1 MKIKNIFM
9 AAFLLLAA
17 TAMAQNEMD
26 EMSKAPVDEAVK
38 VGRLDNGLTYY
49 IRKNNYPEG
58 KVNFYI
64 AHKVGAIQERDDQDG
79 LAHLLEHMAFNGSK
93 HFPDDSVVK
102 FMDKTGGG
110 WNAFTTA
117 DHTVYF
123 LTDIAANRPT
133 RVDSCLLVLSDW
145 SQGLTL
151 TADQIETERD
161 VVHNEYRGHNAIQ
174 RLLRAAN
181 ADLFPNSIYGR
192 RTVIG
197 SMEVIDKC
205 NPETLRAYYR
215 KWYFPGNQAVVVVG
229 DIDPVKIEASI
240 KRLFG
245 DLKPAKEATKATPVM
260 VDDNE
265 KTLYAFGSHQE
276 VSQQIFQLYRKTEY
290 ISPEEKNSIVYLYLS
305 PMYQLVNLMFNNR
318 MQKIAQSP
326 ESDITVAQGSVD
338 SYGGH
343 ALTRDAEG
351 IVVVPKSG
359 KEKEAMAQIIREMN
373 RIGQFGF
380 TESEFKHAKEAYKAS
395 LDNLYNN
402 RATITNDDYAQAL
415 IKNFLE
421 GEPYS
426 TIEQVYE
433 MYNQILP
440 MLPLASINEL
450 AKSLINVN
458 EKNFAISVIMQEKDG
473 KTAFTKAE
481 LPAIV
486 EAARA
491 EKVEP
496 YVDNTKE
503 EPMMLKEPKAGK
515 IVSEKPLKQFDAKVL
530 TLSNGAKVIL
540 KKTDLKANEILMM
553 ASAPGGKSIGKKESL
568 AMRKLWTEIS
578 SIHGLGTKSL
588 NDLANI
594 AQTKMTNIEAGISND
609 LHYISGSTVNE
620 NVETLMQMINLSF
633 TDIKKDEN
641 YYKLVTQYMKG
652 KLETKASDPEMVMA
666 DSVAYYNHNK
676 QLDALSPDV
685 KDFDNINYD
694 RALDLYRQLFNNAS
708 DFTFTFVGSFD
719 EATIRPLIEKYIA
732 SIPASKKKAEL
743 VDMRTYTKGK
753 VQKSFSF
760 KMSNPQS
767 KIIDTY
773 RSDKVAYTLENQLNA
788 RALGQYLWDK
798 MFEIIREKESA
809 VYTPMPSVS
818 LEEDL
823 TGNYITINCELATNP
838 EKTEIAEKLAKEIIF
853 DSQTKITNDDI
864 ARAKEVL
871 NKTHT
876 EAVKQNNYWLNVLSD
891 YATYGVDR
899 ANGFDAVMKA
909 MTPQTVGN
917 IAKMVLKTGNHVQVI
932 MNAEKLEK

>member
-1 MKIKNIFM
+1 
-9 AAFLLLAA
+9 
-17 TAMAQNEMD
+17 
-26 EMSKAPVDEAVK
+26 
-38 VGRLDNGLTYY
+38 
-49 IRKNNYPEG
+49 
-58 KVNFYI
+58 
-64 AHKVGAIQERDDQDG
+64 
-79 LAHLLEHMAFNGSK
+79 
-93 HFPDDSVVK
+93 
-102 FMDKTGGG
+102 
-110 WNAFTTA
+110 
-117 DHTVYF
+117 
-123 LTDIAANRPT
+123 
-133 RVDSCLLVLSDW
+133 
-145 SQGLTL
+145 
-151 TADQIETERD
+151 
-161 VVHNEYRGHNAIQ
+161 
-174 RLLRAAN
+174 
-181 ADLFPNSIYGR
+181 
-192 RTVIG
+192 
-197 SMEVIDKC
+197 
-205 NPETLRAYYR
+205 
-215 KWYFPGNQAVVVVG
+215 
-229 DIDPVKIEASI
+229 
-240 KRLFG
+240 
-245 DLKPAKEATKATPVM
+245 
-260 VDDNE
+260 
-265 KTLYAFGSHQE
+265 
-276 VSQQIFQLYRKTEY
+276 
-290 ISPEEKNSIVYLYLS
+290 
-305 PMYQLVNLMFNNR
+305 

-338 SYGGH
+338 SYAGH

-433 MYNQILP
+433 LYNQILP
-440 MLPLASINEL
+440 VLPLAAINEL

>member
-1 MKIKNIFM
+1 
-9 AAFLLLAA
+9 
-17 TAMAQNEMD
+17 
-26 EMSKAPVDEAVK
+26 
-38 VGRLDNGLTYY
+38 
-49 IRKNNYPEG
+49 
-58 KVNFYI
+58 
-64 AHKVGAIQERDDQDG
+64 
-79 LAHLLEHMAFNGSK
+79 
-93 HFPDDSVVK
+93 
-102 FMDKTGGG
+102 
-110 WNAFTTA
+110 
-117 DHTVYF
+117 
-123 LTDIAANRPT
+123 
-133 RVDSCLLVLSDW
+133 
-145 SQGLTL
+145 
-151 TADQIETERD
+151 
-161 VVHNEYRGHNAIQ
+161 
-174 RLLRAAN
+174 
-181 ADLFPNSIYGR
+181 
-192 RTVIG
+192 
-197 SMEVIDKC
+197 
-205 NPETLRAYYR
+205 
-215 KWYFPGNQAVVVVG
+215 
-229 DIDPVKIEASI
+229 
-240 KRLFG
+240 
-245 DLKPAKEATKATPVM
+245 
-260 VDDNE
+260 
-265 KTLYAFGSHQE
+265 
-276 VSQQIFQLYRKTEY
+276 
-290 ISPEEKNSIVYLYLS
+290 
-305 PMYQLVNLMFNNR
+305 
-318 MQKIAQSP
+318 
-326 ESDITVAQGSVD
+326 
-338 SYGGH
+338 
-343 ALTRDAEG
+343 
-351 IVVVPKSG
+351 
-359 KEKEAMAQIIREMN
+359 MAQIIREMN

-433 MYNQILP
+433 LYNQILP
-440 MLPLASINEL
+440 MLPLAAINEL

-732 SIPASKKKAEL
+732 SIPVSKKKAEL

-871 NKTHT
+871 NKKHT

>member
-1 MKIKNIFM
+1 
-9 AAFLLLAA
+9 
-17 TAMAQNEMD
+17 
-26 EMSKAPVDEAVK
+26 
-38 VGRLDNGLTYY
+38 
-49 IRKNNYPEG
+49 
-58 KVNFYI
+58 
-64 AHKVGAIQERDDQDG
+64 
-79 LAHLLEHMAFNGSK
+79 
-93 HFPDDSVVK
+93 
-102 FMDKTGGG
+102 
-110 WNAFTTA
+110 
-117 DHTVYF
+117 
-123 LTDIAANRPT
+123 
-133 RVDSCLLVLSDW
+133 
-145 SQGLTL
+145 
-151 TADQIETERD
+151 
-161 VVHNEYRGHNAIQ
+161 
-174 RLLRAAN
+174 
-181 ADLFPNSIYGR
+181 
-192 RTVIG
+192 
-197 SMEVIDKC
+197 
-205 NPETLRAYYR
+205 
-215 KWYFPGNQAVVVVG
+215 
-229 DIDPVKIEASI
+229 
-240 KRLFG
+240 
-245 DLKPAKEATKATPVM
+245 
-260 VDDNE
+260 
-265 KTLYAFGSHQE
+265 
-276 VSQQIFQLYRKTEY
+276 
-290 ISPEEKNSIVYLYLS
+290 
-305 PMYQLVNLMFNNR
+305 
-318 MQKIAQSP
+318 
-326 ESDITVAQGSVD
+326 
-338 SYGGH
+338 
-343 ALTRDAEG
+343 
-351 IVVVPKSG
+351 
-359 KEKEAMAQIIREMN
+359 
-373 RIGQFGF
+373 
-380 TESEFKHAKEAYKAS
+380 
-395 LDNLYNN
+395 
-402 RATITNDDYAQAL
+402 
-415 IKNFLE
+415 
-421 GEPYS
+421 
-426 TIEQVYE
+426 
-433 MYNQILP
+433 
-440 MLPLASINEL
+440 MLPLAAINEL

-732 SIPASKKKAEL
+732 SIPVSKKKAEL

-871 NKTHT
+871 NKKHT